1 MTETI
6 DTQRKKYGWFTKL
19 AVLGIIACEYTI
31 ATTNPALGAIAAAM
45 PDVDT
50 VLIRQIQ
57 TLPSLTLIIVALLEP
72 LLEKILRKKTLVI
85 IAACVMLV
93 AGVAPG
99 LGGDIYVILACRAL
113 YGAGRGIIFPM
124 AMAFIVELF
133 DGKERD
139 EMMGY
144 RSATGN
150 IMSLIFLNL
159 GGFLASIFWRH
170 AFFGVLL
177 MIPIIILLLFKLPS
191 PEKENA
197 ERYARIKAE
206 ETGKREKKAKLQ
218 PKTWFMI
225 IANMI
230 FMFFLY
236 VFLTDVALNVA
247 AAKIGT
253 PQTAATIMTVFTL
266 SSIVMGLSF
275 GKVIRPIFK
284 RFAVCFGLVFLA
296 ASNIIIA
303 NWISLP
309 GFICGAICYGFG
321 FSVYNTAM
329 YLDLAKTAHPTAAA
343 QTLSWFM
350 AFNAFGQF
358 MEPNII
364 GWLAKVFGLQT
375 EARGFIIAWPVLTAV
390 AVITIIVKIV
400 RKPGMDYADKVLLEA
415 GGTAAKAPES
425 AGANED
431 PGTEKPAE

>member
-31 ATTNPALGAIAAAM
+31 ATTNPALGAIANAM

-72 LLEKILRKKTLVI
+72 LLEKLLRKKTLVI

-93 AGVAPG
+93 AGVAPAF
-99 LGGDIYVILACRAL
+99 GGNIYVILACRAL

-159 GGFLASIFWRH
+159 GGFLASIFWRY
-170 AFFGVLL
+170 AFFGVLM
-177 MIPIIILLLFKLPS
+177 MIPIIILLIFKLPN

-206 ETGKREKKAKLQ
+206 EANKTKKAKLQ

-230 FMFFLY
+230 FMLFLY
-236 VFLTDVALNVA
+236 VFLTDVAINVA
-247 AAKIGT
+247 AAEIGT

-266 SSIVMGLSF
+266 SSIVMGLAF

-303 NWISLP
+303 NWMTLP

-358 MEPNII
+358 MEPNVI
-364 GWLAKVFGLQT
+364 GWLAKLFGLNT
-375 EARGFIIAWPVLTAV
+375 EARGFILAWPVLTAV
-390 AVITIIVKIV
+390 AVGTIVVKLI
-400 RKPGMDYADKVLLEA
+400 RKPGMDYADQVLLEA
-415 GGTAAKAPES
+415 EGKVAGPASAEESPE
-425 AGANED
+425 AGK
-431 PGTEKPAE
+431 PTE